1 MDTVGPLQL
10 IVMDFQSAVLPPLVH
25 AQFDD
30 LRRRGV
36 VRMLDSLVA
45 VKEDEGRLV
54 VVDTLDAPR
63 GDMFWSGVLARSLLG
78 SNGPSSWHADTLPI
92 SNAGIRP
99 VPELSVTEEQLL
111 EIADLI
117 PTNSRALVLLVEH
130 LWTADLSMA
139 AFEARGHVL
148 AHCWISPAMLA
159 QMVRRTSPL
168 LR

>member
-10 IVMDFQSAVLPPLVH
+10 IVIDFESAVLPPLVH
-25 AQFDD
+25 AQLDD

-36 VRMLDSLVA
+36 VRMLDSLVT
-45 VKEDEGRLV
+45 VKGDEGRLV
-54 VVDTLDAPR
+54 AIDTLDAPR
-63 GDMFWSGVLARSLLG
+63 GELVWSGVLARSLLG
-78 SNGPSSWHADTLPI
+78 SNVPSSWNADTLPV
-92 SNAGIRP
+92 SNSGIRP
-99 VPELSVTEEQLL
+99 VPELCVTEEQLL

-130 LWTADLSMA
+130 LWTADLFMA

-168 LR
+168 LQ